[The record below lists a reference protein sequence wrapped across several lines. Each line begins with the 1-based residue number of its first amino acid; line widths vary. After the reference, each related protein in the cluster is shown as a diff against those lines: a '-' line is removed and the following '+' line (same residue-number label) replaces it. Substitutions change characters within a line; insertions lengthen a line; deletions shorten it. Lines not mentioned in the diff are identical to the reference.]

1 MSLRFLCTL
10 AVLEI
15 FGLNFNVFAE
25 EHRCEAVSVKDT
37 CADKVADLKQP
48 KKLMAQLLWYFGGVE
63 FKPHENTKKVL
74 LGQMPKELPKEIE
87 KTKPKKDPN
96 YIPLPVE
103 FGYLV
108 LTCANDRDVFPNTC
122 SGYRDI
128 EIFTAKKALRQAQ
141 SEQMVHERALGDV
154 DDLDLFDYLK
164 KLREQEAQEYKDKG
178 FNSTIFEMGMA
189 YYFFSEYDEGDQR
202 DQGCDER
209 RLLHWRRCWPLR
221 EGLRNQRH
229 RLLWHAG
236 DITTSRWP
244 TKSRLPYL
252 LQYTLHFLN
261 SRQRLVVV
269 AVVAVARGSL
279 SPLWWW
285 CFCSLVP
292 EVSCMSAR
300 RRLTQLTAHEKLS
313 WVKLL
318 QSSCQCQPMSSYQNL
333 GLAGTHCV
341 LE

>member
-1 MSLRFLCTL
+1 MSLRFLCAL

-48 KKLMAQLLWYFGGVE
+48 KKLMAQLLWFFGGVE

-128 EIFTAKKALRQAQ
+128 EIFTAKKALQQAQ

-154 DDLDLFDYLK
+154 DDLDLLDLFDYLK

-178 FNSTIFEMGMA
+178 FTSTIFEMGMA
-189 YYFFSEYDEGDQR
+189 YYFFSEYDEETKETKDVMKGVFSIGGGAGLCEKDYEINGT
-202 DQGCDER
+202 GCFGMQE
-209 RLLHWRRCWPLR
+209 
-221 EGLRNQRH
+221 
-229 RLLWHAG
+229 
-236 DITTSRWP
+236 TSRP
-244 TKSRLPYL
+244 AVDPPKPPALPATVHPPL
-252 LQYTLHFLN
+252 PELKAKT
-261 SRQRLVVV
+261 SSGGSGGSGGGGTGVIIAIVVV
-269 AVVAVARGSL
+269 MLLLTGAGGFLYVRQKKIDAAHGAREVEL
-279 SPLWWW
+279 S
-285 CFCSLVP
+285 
-292 EVSCMSAR
+292 
-300 RRLTQLTAHEKLS
+300 
-313 WVKLL
+313 
-318 QSSCQCQPMSSYQNL
+318 
-333 GLAGTHCV
+333 
-341 LE
+341 